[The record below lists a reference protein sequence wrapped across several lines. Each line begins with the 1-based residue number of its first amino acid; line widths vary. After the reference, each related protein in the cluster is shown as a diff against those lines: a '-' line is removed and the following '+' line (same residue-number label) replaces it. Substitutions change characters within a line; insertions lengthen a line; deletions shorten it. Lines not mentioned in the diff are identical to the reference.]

1 MRNNISAESLL
12 LSKSEEGKIKSKGE
26 TLKKETFEQF
36 GLDYNLYELNINGFV
51 DVMKIP
57 DSPTAFI
64 CVAYLAEWFELS
76 GEQEVRLLRFILLLL
91 LCSLIVFI
99 LFRLVYFFK

>member
-1 MRNNISAESLL
+1 
-12 LSKSEEGKIKSKGE
+12 
-26 TLKKETFEQF
+26 
-36 GLDYNLYELNINGFV
+36 
-51 DVMKIP
+51 MKIP

-76 GEQEVRLLRFILLLL
+76 GEQEVRLLLRFIILLLR
-91 LCSLIVFI
+91 SLIVFI

>member
-1 MRNNISAESLL
+1 VRNNISAESLL
-12 LSKSEEGKIKSKGE
+12 LNKSEEGKKKSKGE
-26 TLKKETFEQF
+26 TLKETFGQF
-36 GLDYNLYELNINGFV
+36 GLDYNLYELNINGFI

-76 GEQEVRLLRFILLLL
+76 GEQEVR
-91 LCSLIVFI
+91 
-99 LFRLVYFFK
+99 